1 MTETIARA
9 TRTPATKTIAIVEDD
24 RPIADLIAR
33 ALSDQGYETACY
45 QTGKAF
51 LDTLKDGEPS
61 LCLIDLG
68 LPDVDGIGLLGLIR
82 EVSAVPVII
91 VSARRYPSDRIVGLE
106 LGADDYVV
114 KPFDAREIVARV
126 RTVLRRVEA
135 GAHDLSHATPR
146 ARFAGWTFDIGSMEL
161 TAPDGTPVDISSAEA
176 RLLQTLLEAP
186 QRVLSR
192 EFLLTRV
199 GKEEN
204 IGRVIDNRVS
214 RLRQKLQHGDSK
226 KSLIHTVYGAGYLL
240 ACPVEWTA
248 A

>member
-1 MTETIARA
+1 MTR
-9 TRTPATKTIAIVEDD
+9 TIAIVEDD
-24 RPIADLIAR
+24 QPVAELISR
-33 ALSDQGYETACY
+33 ALTEQGYETSCY
-45 QTGKAF
+45 QTGKSF
-51 LDTLKDGEPS
+51 LETLPGHEPS

-82 EVSAVPVII
+82 EVSSVPVII

-106 LGADDYVV
+106 LGADDYVI

-135 GAHDLSHATPR
+135 GSKELTHSTPL
-146 ARFAGWTFDIGSMEL
+146 ANFAGWCFDTGSMDL
-161 TAPDGTPVDISSAEA
+161 IAPDGTNVDISSAEA

-192 EFLLTRV
+192 EFLLTRM
-199 GKEEN
+199 GKDEN

-214 RLRQKLQHGDSK
+214 RLRQKLQTANEN

-240 ACPVEWTA
+240 ACPVEWSA
-248 A
+248 AQR